1 MTIIAVDDE
10 RDSLDLISDLIYEKD
25 PDSEILEFDD
35 PLQALALAREQTV
48 DVAFISIMMQELD
61 GLELGRYLKEL
72 NPIINLIFLS
82 DEEDD
87 ACEALQMHASGY
99 MLKPATDE
107 AVSNELEDLRYPE
120 YHKEHKRIFAQTFGE
135 FEVFC
140 DGKPIEF
147 KYKKT
152 KEILALLVNNKGAQT
167 TNGEL
172 IASMWEDDGDPEKKR
187 SYLSNLRQDLQ
198 NTFTKLKLDGII
210 LKQRGSMA
218 IAVDRIEC
226 DLYDWMEKKGRS
238 RYPYPGR
245 YMSQYS
251 WADYYL
257 SELDDLS
264 YADY

>member
-25 PDSEILEFDD
+25 PDSEILEFED
-35 PLQALALAREQTV
+35 PLKALALAREQTV

-72 NPIINLIFLS
+72 NPSVNLIFLS
-82 DEEDD
+82 EEEDD
-87 ACEALQMHASGY
+87 AYDALEMHASGY
-99 MLKPATDE
+99 LIKPATDD
-107 AVSNELEDLRYPE
+107 AVANELEELRYPE
-120 YHKEHKRIFAQTFGE
+120 YQKEHKRIFAQTFGE
-135 FEVFC
+135 FEIFA

-238 RYPYPGR
+238 KYTYTGR

-257 SELDDLS
+257 SELDELS
-264 YADY
+264 YGDY